1 MRWHAERVKPD
12 DGDEPKLRHLA
23 DASQWRELN
32 AEFDFVAN
40 DPEIDKKDNMLS
52 HPKDASQWQALN
64 FEYPEFGNDPRNI
77 VLGTSS
83 DGMNPFGNQN
93 TNHST
98 WPVFVWMYNLPPG
111 CA

>member
-1 MRWHAERVKPD
+1 MIENATYCDKHVSSQKCIFCSD

-23 DASQWRELN
+23 DASQWRALN
-32 AEFDFVAN
+32 AEF
-40 DPEIDKKDNMLS
+40 
-52 HPKDASQWQALN
+52 
-64 FEYPEFGNDPRNI
+64 EFFTNDPRNI
-77 VLGTSS
+77 VLGASS

>member
-23 DASQWRELN
+23 DASQWRALN
-32 AEFDFVAN
+32 AEFDFFA
-40 DPEIDKKDNMLS
+40 
-52 HPKDASQWQALN
+52 
-64 FEYPEFGNDPRNI
+64 NDPRNI
-77 VLGTSS
+77 VLGASS

-98 WPVFVWMYNLPPG
+98 WPVFVWMYNLPLVVHEG
-111 CA
+111 EIHTHGYAYSRAETTGK